1 MTGLRLA
8 ASVLAFAL
16 GAVAASVALVLL
28 GGVI

>member
-8 ASVLAFAL
+8 ASVLAFPL

-28 GGVI
+28 GSTI